1 MSTPRRSASL
11 GHSLVFGFVA
21 SVGAAA
27 MFATLT
33 PFVASGMAA
42 RAVVTALGLVYVL
55 YLVSRSGE
63 RVGRLT
69 TLLVWVIGAALTW
82 LLGLPFTAYLLVHVG
97 LVWLVRSLYYYAG
110 VLPALADLTL
120 ALGGVTF
127 AVFAAQRS
135 GSVWLVFWCFFLVQ
149 AFHALIPEQIGRV
162 HERPTNPEDAFA
174 RARRAAES
182 ALRRLSTAR

>member
-1 MSTPRRSASL
+1 MSTPKRSASL
-11 GHSLVFGFVA
+11 GHSLVFGFLA

-27 MFATLT
+27 MFAMLT
-33 PFVASGMAA
+33 PFVASGVAA
-42 RAVVTALGLVYVL
+42 RAVVAALGLVYVL
-55 YLVSRSGE
+55 YLVGRSGE

-69 TLLVWVIGAALTW
+69 TLLAWAVGAALAW
-82 LLGLPFTAYLLVHVG
+82 LLGLPFAAYTLVHIG

-110 VLPALADLTL
+110 VLPALADLAL
-120 ALGGVTF
+120 ALAGAAL

-135 GSVWLVFWCFFLVQ
+135 GNVWLVFWCFFLVQ
-149 AFHALIPEQIGRV
+149 AFHALIPERIGRLC
-162 HERPTNPEDAFA
+162 EPATSPDDAFA